1 MINVTNHPLISI
13 VIPVYNGEKTLVET
27 LKSVLNQMYSHFEII
42 IVDNGSDQ
50 PVETLIQSFLEDKRI
65 RVLRTNGKKFI
76 PYFRKERYGTRNV
89 LIINCIY
96 RFVIHRTISGSGL
109 INWGMFSIY
118 WEPKQNFNRMECTG
132 TGRYCYWRYFASL

>member
-109 INWGMFSIY
+109 IN
-118 WEPKQNFNRMECTG
+118 
-132 TGRYCYWRYFASL
+132 